1 MADEQRDA
9 YPNSRPAR
17 EARGFLARALAALQ
31 SEPRTATLDRAVEY
45 AAAASSS
52 LYAVETELATVHASN
67 AGVRSA
73 LEQLGEVLVILQE
86 VPDASPAIHS
96 ASESIAHTLA
106 VLYPLLQ
113 AAQRRRKDVVMR
125 QVDPL
130 IEEAPKSRLPR
141 APAPLGRPRL
151 PSPMPAGRH
160 RHNRTHRVFV
170 EADIGLYS
178 ASNFY
183 TGISQDLSTGGVFI
197 ATYQP
202 QPAGTPMTLY
212 FELPDGAAVRA
223 EGVVRWTR
231 DASGDA
237 PPGMGVEFE
246 RLTPE
251 DLAAIARF
259 CSQRPPL
266 YHDD

>member
-1 MADEQRDA
+1 
-9 YPNSRPAR
+9 
-17 EARGFLARALAALQ
+17 
-31 SEPRTATLDRAVEY
+31 
-45 AAAASSS
+45 
-52 LYAVETELATVHASN
+52 
-67 AGVRSA
+67 
-73 LEQLGEVLVILQE
+73 
-86 VPDASPAIHS
+86 
-96 ASESIAHTLA
+96 
-106 VLYPLLQ
+106 
-113 AAQRRRKDVVMR
+113 MR
-125 QVDPL
+125 QIDP
-130 IEEAPKSRLPR
+130 IEESPKSRLPR

-151 PSPMPAGRH
+151 PSPQPIGRPILP
-160 RHNRTHRVFV
+160 RTHRVFV

-202 QPAGTPMTLY
+202 QAPGTPMTLY
-212 FELPDGAAVRA
+212 FELPDGATVRA

-231 DASGDA
+231 GASGDA

-246 RLTPE
+246 QLSPE
-251 DLAAIARF
+251 DLAAITHF